1 MPEIEQKIPKKQQ
14 DLLKKEGIVIAF
26 DYGLAR
32 IGVAV
37 GNSVS
42 SSARPLKIIH
52 WKTTEEKWSGVSQV
66 IEEWKPAVVIVGV
79 PRHKDG
85 NPNDFTQQCL
95 KFANQIRGRFGIYVI
110 EVDERFSSTEAHS
123 QSGNQE
129 YIDDI
134 AAQVILEQWF
144 KESFFK

>member
-1 MPEIEQKIPKKQQ
+1 MPEIEQKIPKKQLE
-14 DLLKKEGIVIAF
+14 LLKKEGIVIAF

-42 SSARPLKIIH
+42 CSARPLKIIH
-52 WKTTEEKWSGVSQV
+52 WKTTEEKWFGVSQA
-66 IEEWKPAVVIVGV
+66 IEEWKPVVIIVGV
-79 PRHKDG
+79 PRHRDG
-85 NPNDFTQQCL
+85 NPNDFTQQCIN
-95 KFANQIRGRFGIYVI
+95 FANQIRGRFGICVV
-110 EVDERFSSTEAHS
+110 EVDERFSSTEAQS
-123 QSGNQE
+123 QNTNQE